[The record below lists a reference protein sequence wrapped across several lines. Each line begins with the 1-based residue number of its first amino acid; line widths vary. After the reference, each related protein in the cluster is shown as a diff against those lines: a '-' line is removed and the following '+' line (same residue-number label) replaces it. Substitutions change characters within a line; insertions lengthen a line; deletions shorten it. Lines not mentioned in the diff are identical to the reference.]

1 MHLIKMY
8 PILLPQSLTPSNAL
22 WVSKCMMPVQR
33 HNYVCCM
40 LGAGTAVTPV
50 VSVSLKSRILD
61 LQFLNFDTKYPHL
74 FTTNSANLHLC
85 KIITDV

>member
-50 VSVSLKSRILD
+50 VSVSLKS
-61 LQFLNFDTKYPHL
+61 QNFGPTVPKLWYKVPTFVHDK
-74 FTTNSANLHLC
+74 
-85 KIITDV
+85 